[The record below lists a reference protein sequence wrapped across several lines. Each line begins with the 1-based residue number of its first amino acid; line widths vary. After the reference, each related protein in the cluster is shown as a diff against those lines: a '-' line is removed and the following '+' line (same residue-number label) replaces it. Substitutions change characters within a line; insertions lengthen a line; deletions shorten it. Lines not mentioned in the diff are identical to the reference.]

1 MTKSCIFAKTIVTIT
16 YFYIIINQKQKLMKK
31 LLTLFAMTLFAV
43 TMSAQQW
50 VSIVQNSDME
60 GTENANFV
68 GKENNGDTGPMEI
81 IDGIGVD
88 GSRGIKV
95 VSAAGAGQ
103 DWDTQFWIVFD
114 EPLYEGD
121 KINVSFDYKA
131 SQAVSVGP
139 QAHGLPGD
147 YHDWTVFGWG
157 KNADFDTE
165 WKTFEGT
172 CTVGANMANGGNG
185 GGFLS
190 IAFNLST
197 VRDAEVIYYF
207 DNIYVTKQIPEP
219 PKEIVWTSNMI
230 LNGDCEADADYGFI
244 QTGYWRDGHEGNVF
258 SFAGREVGKEDNPCI
273 ENGAGVDGTRGV
285 AVHSVADAVNGWD
298 TQFFITTTHRFTEG
312 EHAIIKFD
320 YRSDDAANVTTQWH
334 ELAGDYNFYIG
345 VGDIAF
351 TPEWQH
357 FEQEVTFSADQVKDQ
372 GGQYPNSTQTLT
384 LNLNEN
390 LGLATTFYFDNI
402 EFYIDRDFATDAD
415 WDLIEK
421 VAAGPQ
427 TVNPEP
433 AIWTVAGNFV
443 GSSWNPEDA
452 ANDMTSTDNVTYTLT
467 KEEVTLEK
475 GVTYEFKVAKDHAW
489 TEAYPESNYTFT
501 VEETAIYT
509 VTVTFNAETKEVAV
523 TTVKT
528 GDAQAVEH
536 AYSVM
541 GTLGGDSWTIDNDM
555 TKGEDGLYT
564 VTFEDVAAGNY
575 EFKVRVDHD
584 WSVSYPESNYQLTV
598 EQDGSTVTITF
609 NEETKEITATATSSQ
624 APPVIEVWTVA
635 GNFVGSS
642 WNPEDAANDLT
653 STDGVTYTLT
663 KEEVTLEKGVTYEF
677 KVAKDHAWTEAY
689 PENNYTF
696 TVEETAIYT
705 VTVTFNAET
714 KEIAVTTV
722 KTGDAQAVE
731 HTYSVIGTLKGDSWS
746 VDNDM
751 TKGED
756 GIYTLTLED
765 VAAGNYEFK
774 VRVDHDWSVSYP
786 GSNYQLTVEKDGS
799 KVVISFN
806 EETKEVTATVTA
818 PSSEDPAI
826 IWEGDGSA
834 GAVSWNG
841 IYRFALEGHDGANEC
856 IAEIPQAIWDKMM
869 TETFYADIQAE
880 DPQVR
885 ITTGWW
891 DTNLTSADI
900 QPGNELLTDNGD
912 GTWTVKVN
920 LADNPDLVALLVDH
934 HLLFTGDRYTLL
946 KLYFKDATGIKAPVA
961 NEKAVN
967 GAIYNLSGQKVGASY
982 KGIVIVN
989 GKKVLQK

>member
-1 MTKSCIFAKTIVTIT
+1 
-16 YFYIIINQKQKLMKK
+16 MKK
-31 LLTLFAMTLFAV
+31 LLTLFVLSLFAV
-43 TMSAQQW
+43 SMSGQQW
-50 VSIVQNSDME
+50 IQLIENNDLE
-60 GTENANFV
+60 GTENKNFV
-68 GKENNGDTGPMEI
+68 TKEAGGEFAGQVINSI
-81 IDGIGVD
+81 ITDGVGVD
-88 GSRGIKV
+88 GSRGIQV
-95 VSAAGAGQ
+95 VSPAGAAE

-114 EPLYEGD
+114 EPLFAGD
-121 KINVSFDYKA
+121 RISVSFDYKA
-131 SQAVSVGP
+131 SQDATADTQS
-139 QAHGLPGD
+139 HGNPGS
-147 YHDWTVFGWG
+147 YQHWAAIGSPNFT
-157 KNADFDTE
+157 TE
-165 WKTFEGT
+165 WQTYER
-172 CTVGANMANGGNG
+172 TVTVDGSMAGANG
-185 GGFLS
+185 LKS
-190 IAFNLST
+190 IAFNLSK
-197 VRDAEVIYYF
+197 VRDADVTYYF
-207 DNIYVTKQIPEP
+207 DNIYVSLEV
-219 PKEIVWTSNMI
+219 PKEIVWTPNMI

-244 QTGYWRDGHEGNVF
+244 KTGFWRDGHEGNVF
-258 SFAGREVGKEDNPCI
+258 SFVGREVGKDDNPCI
-273 ENGAGVDGTRGV
+273 ENGVGVDGTRGV
-285 AVHSVADAVNGWD
+285 AVHSVADALNGWD

-312 EHAIIKFD
+312 EHVIIKFD
-320 YRSDDAANVTTQWH
+320 YRSDDATTVSTQWH

-357 FEQEVTFSADQVKDQ
+357 FEKEIILSADQVKDQ

-384 LNLNEN
+384 LNLNDKKD
-390 LGLATTFYFDNI
+390 LATTFYFDNI
-402 EFYIDRDFATDAD
+402 EFYIDRDLATDED
-415 WDLIEK
+415 WELIEK
-421 VAAGPQ
+421 VMAGPP

-452 ANDMTSTDNVTYTLT
+452 ANDMTSTDNVNYSLT
-467 KEEVTLEK
+467 KEGVTLEK

-489 TEAYPESNYTFT
+489 NEAYPEVNYTFT

-509 VTVTFNAETKEVAV
+509 VTVTFNAETKEIAV
-523 TTVKT
+523 TTTKT

-541 GTLGGDSWTIDNDM
+541 GTFGGDSWTIDNDM

-584 WSVSYPESNYQLTV
+584 WSVSYPESNYQLAV

-642 WNPEDAANDLT
+642 WNPEDATNDLT

-714 KEIAVTTV
+714 KEIAVTTT

-731 HTYSVIGTLKGDSWS
+731 HAYSVMGTFGGDSWTI
-746 VDNDM
+746 DNDM

-756 GIYTLTLED
+756 GIYTVTFED

-786 GSNYQLTVEKDGS
+786 GSNYQVTVDQDGS
-799 KVVISFN
+799 KVVVTFN
-806 EETKEVTATVTA
+806 EETKEVNATVTA
-818 PSSEDPAI
+818 PSSGDPAT

-834 GAVSWNG
+834 GAVNWNG

-891 DTNLTSADI
+891 DTNLTANDI
-900 QPGNELLTDNGD
+900 QPGNELLTNNGD
-912 GTWTVKVN
+912 GTWIVTIN
-920 LADNPDLVALLVDH
+920 ISEDETFVAALDDR
-934 HLLFTGDRYTLL
+934 HLLFTGDRYTPL
-946 KLYFKDATGIKAPVA
+946 KLYFK
-961 NEKAVN
+961 
-967 GAIYNLSGQKVGASY
+967 
-982 KGIVIVN
+982 
-989 GKKVLQK
+989 